1 MWNVT
6 VVRPPNEVRGR
17 HRERTPDWPVSQ
29 KVLLKGHSPRRNRET
44 PLRKGSGMKV
54 DVKSLKVLVNHLF
67 KFVFQAVTVKIFC
80 PLIRSRRVVGDCV
93 WILNP
98 MRFTTSWT
106 DVKRRSS
113 VKTKG
118 RKGQGG
124 STPSLMRTAAVKVH
138 ISGKRRSSTVRT
150 ASFSFHY

>member
-54 DVKSLKVLVNHLF
+54 DMTSLKELANNFCL
-67 KFVFQAVTVKIFC
+67 VFQAVTVKIFC

-106 DVKRRSS
+106 DVKSRSS

-124 STPSLMRTAAVKVH
+124 STPTLMRTAAVEVH
-138 ISGKRRSSTVRT
+138 ISGKRGRSTVRT